1 MFGLFFTAPWG
12 YSLARP
18 CRDRSRGG
26 CKGVGGLAKKRHK
39 GKQPSVDFSAPPKAA
54 PAGGQTP
61 GTLEGWRGQL
71 RRLSAKGGGASG
83 AAKLP
88 AGSRADRP
96 APVRPG
102 NSGDRQSAR
111 ANDPGSDRTNL
122 PASGDRKVWDYVA
135 RQVVPLPGREFL
147 HHDKVQGRLVA
158 PAWPAE
164 NPAAVKSGRLDHQT
178 RRDRRLSDRSLP
190 SPDAP
195 PPPAPCLAH
204 GQVAALDRRKAERLK
219 RGRLGIDDRIDLHGM
234 TQADAHLALNAFIAR
249 SHAKGLRCL
258 LVVTGKGLGQQQGG
272 VLKRQAPSWLNQAPN
287 RSKILAFDFAQPR
300 DGGTGAL
307 YVLLKRQRP

>member
-1 MFGLFFTAPWG
+1 M
-12 YSLARP
+12 RP
-18 CRDRSRGG
+18 SCPR
-26 CKGVGGLAKKRHK
+26 
-39 GKQPSVDFSAPPKAA
+39 
-54 PAGGQTP
+54 
-61 GTLEGWRGQL
+61 
-71 RRLSAKGGGASG
+71 
-83 AAKLP
+83 
-88 AGSRADRP
+88 
-96 APVRPG
+96 
-102 NSGDRQSAR
+102 
-111 ANDPGSDRTNL
+111 DPGSDRTNL

-135 RQVVPLPGREFL
+135 RQIAPLPGREFL